1 MWGCWY
7 PGDGRRVAVAGIR
20 EGTMYQPSAV
30 QVWFYCSSPRSW
42 VRGANRSSTGKTS
55 LISPSAAA

>member
-7 PGDGRRVAVAGIR
+7 PGDGRRVAVAGIS

-30 QVWFYCSSPRSW
+30 
-42 VRGANRSSTGKTS
+42 
-55 LISPSAAA
+55 